1 MNIGDIYVLKALDN
15 YPYYLEE
22 TLESLSYALSYEGSN
37 TMALCLM
44 GRIYAEQLKNFE
56 QARNYFLDA
65 LTHNVYAIEIYP
77 HYIQLLTDLEEFE
90 SAEKTIDFALT
101 LKGINKSEI
110 LYKKVLLFEKKL
122 NYKSALKTLKLLNK
136 QIIPVEL
143 DVDLSSIRSRL
154 KKKLGKKNTK

>member
-1 MNIGDIYVLKALDN
+1 M
-15 YPYYLEE
+15 
-22 TLESLSYALSYEGSN
+22 
-37 TMALCLM
+37 
-44 GRIYAEQLKNFE
+44 
-56 QARNYFLDA
+56 
-65 LTHNVYAIEIYP
+65 
-77 HYIQLLTDLEEFE
+77 EEFE

-154 KKKLGKKNTK
+154 KKKMGKKNTK